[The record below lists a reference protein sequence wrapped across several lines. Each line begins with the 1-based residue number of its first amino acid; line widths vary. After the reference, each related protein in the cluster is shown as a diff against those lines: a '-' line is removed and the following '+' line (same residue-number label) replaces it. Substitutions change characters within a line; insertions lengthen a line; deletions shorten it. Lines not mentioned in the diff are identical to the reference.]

1 MQFWLRTERI
11 GTSCHL
17 ILNFT
22 VLEAVASVLKP
33 LHVFTD
39 ALAGEKHITIS
50 AIRPLLRHIVEQIVL
65 VGADDCTIVK
75 EMKGTIAEQTA
86 SSLHSGRDIRSA

>member
-1 MQFWLRTERI
+1 MWLAEDRKNW
-11 GTSCHL
+11 HL
-17 ILNFT
+17 MPSDLEFT

-50 AIRPLLRHIVEQIVL
+50 AICPLVGHIVEQVVL
-65 VGADDCTIVK
+65 VGADNCAITR
-75 EMKGTIAEQTA
+75 EMKETIAE
-86 SSLHSGRDIRSA
+86 